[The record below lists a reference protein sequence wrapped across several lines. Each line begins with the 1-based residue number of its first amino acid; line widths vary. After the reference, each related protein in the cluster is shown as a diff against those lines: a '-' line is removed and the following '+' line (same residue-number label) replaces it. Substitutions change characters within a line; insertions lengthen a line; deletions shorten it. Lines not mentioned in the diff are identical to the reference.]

1 LTVFAARRLS
11 RDEFGL
17 FALGSAIGWL
27 AGVVSDAGLQMHLA
41 RTVARSDV
49 RSSGWIM
56 RRWLT
61 WRAVAAGV
69 ALGVTGGLVAVWSAD
84 ARVVLP
90 LVLLIA
96 TWLCS
101 AMTEFLN
108 HLFRGLSRTDVEST
122 VTGVSRIATLVAGAG
137 ALAWHPTLLS
147 LALALLPVAAL
158 TLFVTARTA
167 MRLTRN
173 RLHPIATDGTGRWRE
188 FVGQVA
194 PIGAGI
200 VLSALYFRIDV
211 ILLERWQGAAAVG
224 SYTAVFRMIEA
235 LRLFPAAALAVALP
249 ALCQATSMRPM
260 TRLAIQWGSAAVV
273 LSGVLWLTAGWL
285 VPLTYGRRFSDA
297 VPAFRVLLLAFPL
310 MTLNYVLTTQ
320 LVAWDRHRAFAVLCG
335 VALVV
340 NVAVNAR
347 LIPELSA
354 AGAAW
359 ATLWTEVFLT
369 AGCAWALSGH
379 QLRRVSRLRG
389 VAAS

>member
-1 LTVFAARRLS
+1 MFAARRLS

>member
-1 LTVFAARRLS
+1 VFAARRLS